1 MDGQDVMALDSVDP
15 PRTNISRAVS
25 SEPGCVPR
33 RDSLDDAHPSRKRQR
48 LDSGSSNYGTRS
60 MSADRILSSGERRN
74 EDGLSNTL
82 TRLEENAA
90 SLPQNTNLTGSEIS
104 SPPKQNMEVESSP
117 AKPPSSRVTINVRP
131 SRPHSSN
138 ENVTPGSDQAPELD
152 MIEHQQDLNEVTE
165 VTEATDTDTTLPRAV
180 DGSTSCSP
188 ISSPAR
194 SPEVEIAEETEAGY
208 DTSRWD
214 GVGVVNLVE
223 DYPRHSLLLQF
234 PESQDG
240 EEPRDTVVH
249 IGQILEKGDLSD
261 SALLE
266 ELRDFFAKSVCHT
279 GKMDPSQLYDLYNE
293 DAEFWEE
300 IPTMMENLIRRSIHF
315 GHNFAVNPAMVNA
328 ETGRSWLEELFILYG
343 QFTARLIEV
352 DVDTMEKTTSDG
364 NGEPDLISW
373 RYHRVLIWILSPGVP
388 VYNVLQRTY
397 DYNVGDTI
405 AAVAYHFICP
415 LSNGLQHMARF
426 VRLLL
431 ERVPHFPKHMAQIWA
446 PMENAAKLVQ
456 MAMDKISSRGMDSDD
471 ISDAWQKVPRDAAM
485 FAEGID
491 AGLQKIVDKHASV
504 LQKNDSN
511 KLIDMMARLLYDVTQ
526 SDQKIA
532 RRFFVDKVGDV
543 AGAKPDDIPHLVL
556 YGWKFTLLKKF
567 ITGGKM
573 DLRVQGILKMVD
585 DLLSAWQ
592 QFGLKGDLNHP
603 VMNYLSMFI
612 LNNKLVD
619 YIVGVES
626 HPELIGRSGNI
637 VSFLVVTHKY
647 PPEVSDAIWNTVV
660 TSQNPRVVA
669 AVLQML
675 KDIHNNM
682 NYDSLIYLCQKV
694 GELPFS
700 AFDGKMIEYC
710 AHLLHQIRVKF
721 SPVNAL
727 TKLDISPYHLSIRLI
742 RQAAAFQE
750 QSPSCGN
757 NPVYEFASREL
768 HELVNIGPT
777 NENRRKI
784 YHECVQDIAN
794 MTPSATGSICAINA
808 FLRRK
813 ATGSGISD
821 TRMLT
826 EELSLTSL
834 VVSEFAHG
842 IEVEREKK
850 SHAQINN
857 AVVRARLDLLYYIIT
872 YAAPTI
878 TADLGERLW
887 SYLVGEQALGD
898 AERHAAWTVLCKI
911 ASDLRTRNVFIDRC
925 IEDYLPCL
933 DPRFFI
939 SGMLSFTQ
947 QAIQY
952 EARLNHQA
960 PTLENEIVDIFGAE
974 QVWRMILTSPSGT
987 IEHAAIQFFVK
998 LYLDTLSIANAPRS
1012 AAEATHVMLVDRC
1025 IRKLGSAASKLKA
1038 FSDGSSSG
1046 DDEPMVIVA
1055 SDADVLA
1062 EELCF
1067 NRSLCTLKEFL
1078 SAYRTRP
1085 QYAPQKPKMLYPPPP
1100 VKEINGELLSV
1111 RWQSFTAN
1119 MHSNIQELMIG
1130 DLDTSEE
1137 LGERLVASTGF
1148 SRFVTYSGGRILN
1161 LEENPSMTLRD
1172 MKLGENPFIIVK
1184 KIHDPSEVQEAG
1196 LTEDLSVVE
1205 LEVLKH
1211 FDGLYDLLS
1220 MERSSAKE
1228 IWHFLNRFPP
1238 QEKIRKVVLSETST
1252 SADIFPTGQ
1261 PWKILYSSYTLRTCL
1276 DDQLQKVRIETALSR
1291 RIGTADFSQGIAN
1304 EKFISRSV
1312 NVLVEALTSND
1323 LLEGTDVYMK
1333 ILLAKPVSSET
1344 SATYFPDE
1352 AALVER
1358 LVTLLKA
1365 AKSLES
1371 WSYQES
1377 PVLAWQCFSAII
1389 EASIHS
1395 AAFWNIFTWRP
1406 DIPGLIKEIVL
1417 DDPRLSLRKCV
1428 AERMSHVCK
1437 VLPNSSKVNEEEF
1450 ASFFWQILSKILPEA
1465 KCNPENSEQLF
1476 QAALAVFRSVGEF
1489 SRDSLDIEGYIIEW
1503 GTLLVAHKHEEF
1515 VGREN
1520 WDFIVSGFTRLLVYC
1535 LQLAKSQKKP
1545 FNAGNLAKDVFR
1557 AHLFPDLSLRDSSST
1572 TVVTERVPVLQ
1583 SPTRQEICRLLLLL
1597 SQDTESYRE
1606 ILDLVSEVVPE
1617 GGTAHLPSSTAPDP
1631 LLLGFAYELAWSF
1644 DRSKYIRSPTGYV
1657 GLRNLSNTCYL
1668 NSLFTQLFM
1677 NLPFR
1682 GFMLDATIADAE
1694 GSQKLLSETKRLFAF
1709 MQNSW
1714 TKWIEPRDVAGAIRT
1729 YENEHIDVTVQMDVD
1744 EFYNLLFDRWEGQ
1757 ILSLE
1762 AKKKFRSFYGGQL
1775 VQQVKSKECPHISE
1789 REEPF
1794 SAIQCDIK
1802 GKTTLE
1808 ESLKAY
1814 VEGEIMEGDNKYS
1827 CTSCN
1832 RHVDAVKRTCLKD
1845 VPDNLIFHLK
1855 RFDFDLRTM
1864 QRSKINDFFEFPS
1877 IIDMKPYKV
1886 QHLSDPTIPT
1896 PEDVFELVGV
1906 LVHSGTAESGHYYS
1920 FIRERP
1926 ASQFFPTPTWV
1937 EFNDSDVT
1945 PFDPNTI
1952 AAQCFGGGG
1961 DIYTQSKDALSMN
1974 FPKTYSAYMLFY
1986 QRSSS
1991 LQAQQQ
1997 MQEPLTFE
2005 CPKKLAVPLDLGN
2018 YIAYQ
2023 NEIFIR
2029 RHCLYDPYH
2038 APFVR
2043 QLLDTLRYLNKG
2055 LCSED
2060 HQIEKSAI
2068 WLALDHMDQVV
2079 ARTKDLPDFDSM
2091 MGSIMK
2097 VICSC
2102 SECCKL
2108 ALDWLSARPEAMRNM
2123 LLKNPLVKVRQ
2134 EFARMIMTALR
2145 TLRQMDAQLY
2155 GFEINPDEPADWTE
2169 GFGAF
2174 HSILNLLYGFWCF
2187 IHLHMKAWD
2196 DYFGLLADMALLGV
2210 AESTA
2215 ILRLGYLRKCL
2226 ELLCIENL
2234 DRGWKG
2240 DYAGILKQIE
2250 RGRKASHCKVVEL
2263 LRVLLSRIDLKDH
2276 EHPEDEEDRHSYPP
2290 SELYPLT
2297 KRELHYFYLYIRK
2310 TNCLIF
2316 VSKILDLN
2324 QNPGAAKAILT
2335 QMVVAEP
2342 ELNMLMYLF
2351 KTITSGIAIEPA
2363 SLAGPYLH
2371 AAVIFCQFAPNPTE
2385 IKELISR
2392 TAQDMDTIGD
2402 NGGRDHLQFFRTLA
2416 ETENRRIHQNL
2427 VWIRYRVIEMS
2438 PFWAPPLL
2446 TFCEGPVR
2454 EDTEVFLHQLIF
2466 DYSVPPNVPERYAS
2480 RLVDTAKA
2488 LAERCMN
2495 YLDVK
2500 WVACQKPIDAKLMQ
2514 SILRVLLLCRP
2525 YFEDEE
2531 EDFNI
2536 RLESLKSNLEKL
2548 MLEEGDE
2555 VASGTFD
2562 SQLYTPEEQGLID
2575 EEEWDNDSNMA
2586 SDSDVDQMQLRLEN
2600 PSP

>member
-25 SEPGCVPR
+25 SEPSCVPR

-74 EDGLSNTL
+74 EDGLLNTL

-90 SLPQNTNLTGSEIS
+90 SLPHNTNLTGSEIS
-104 SPPKQNMEVESSP
+104 SPPKQQIEAGSPP

-138 ENVTPGSDQAPELD
+138 ENATPGADQAPELD
-152 MIEHQQDLNEVTE
+152 MIEHQQDLNNA
-165 VTEATDTDTTLPRAV
+165 TEATDTDATLPRAT

-194 SPEVEIAEETEAGY
+194 SPEVEIAEETEPGY

-214 GVGVVNLVE
+214 GVGLVNLVE
-223 DYPRHSLLLQF
+223 DYSRHSLLSQF
-234 PESQDG
+234 PEGQDG

-266 ELRDFFAKSVCHT
+266 ELRDFFGKCVCHT

-300 IPTMMENLIRRSIHF
+300 IPTMMEHLVRRNIHF
-315 GHNFAVNPAMVNA
+315 GHNFAVNPAMVNGD
-328 ETGRSWLEELFILYG
+328 TGHSWLEELFILYG
-343 QFTARLIEV
+343 QFTTRLIEV

-373 RYHRVLIWILSPGVP
+373 RYHRVLIWILSTGIP
-388 VYNVLQRTY
+388 VYNVLQRSY
-397 DYNVGDTI
+397 DYNVGDMI
-405 AAVAYHFICP
+405 AAVAYHVICP

-426 VRLLL
+426 VKLLL
-431 ERVPHFPKHMAQIWA
+431 ERVPHFPKHMAQIWV
-446 PMENAAKLVQ
+446 PIENADKLVQ
-456 MAMDKISSRGMDSDD
+456 LAMDKISSRGMDSDD
-471 ISDAWQKVPRDAAM
+471 ISDAWQKVPRDAAA
-485 FAEGID
+485 FAEGVD

-511 KLIDMMARLLYDVTQ
+511 RIIDMMARLLYDVTQ

-592 QFGLKGDLNHP
+592 QFGLKGDLDHP

-675 KDIHNNM
+675 KDIHNHM
-682 NYDSLIYLCQKV
+682 NYNSLIYLCQKV

-710 AHLLHQIRVKF
+710 AHLLHQIRMKF
-721 SPVNAL
+721 NPVNTM

-784 YHECVQDIAN
+784 YHECVQDIAD
-794 MTPSATGSICAINA
+794 MTSSATGSICAINA

-842 IEVEREKK
+842 IEIEREKK
-850 SHAQINN
+850 AHAQINN
-857 AVVRARLDLLYYIIT
+857 AVVKARLDLLYYIIT

-878 TADLGERLW
+878 TVDLGERLW
-887 SYLVGEQALGD
+887 SYFVGEQALGD
-898 AERHAAWTVLCKI
+898 AERHAAWSVLCKV
-911 ASDLRTRNVFIDRC
+911 ASELMTRNVFIDRC
-925 IEDYLPCL
+925 IEDHLPRL

-960 PTLENEIVDIFGAE
+960 PTPENEIVNIFGAE

-998 LYLDTLSIANAPRS
+998 LYLDTPSIANAPRS

-1025 IRKLGSAASKLKA
+1025 IRKLSSAASKLKA

-1055 SDADVLA
+1055 SDADIQA

-1119 MHSNIQELMIG
+1119 MHSDIQELMIG

-1148 SRFVTYSGGRILN
+1148 SRFVTYSGGRVLN
-1161 LEENPSMTLRD
+1161 LEEHPSMTLRE

-1196 LTEDLSVVE
+1196 LTEDLSAVE
-1205 LEVLKH
+1205 IEVLKH
-1211 FDGLYDLLS
+1211 FDELYDLLS
-1220 MERSSAKE
+1220 MERNSAKE
-1228 IWHFLNRFPP
+1228 IWHFLSEFPP
-1238 QEKIRKVVLSETST
+1238 QEKVRKVALSETST

-1276 DDQLQKVRIETALSR
+1276 DDQLQKVRIETALHR
-1291 RIGTADFSQGIAN
+1291 RIGAADFSQGIAN

-1323 LLEGTDVYMK
+1323 LLEGTDVCMK
-1333 ILLAKPVSSET
+1333 ILLAS
-1344 SATYFPDE
+1344 D
-1352 AALVER
+1352 LVEC
-1358 LVTLLKA
+1358 LL
-1365 AKSLES
+1365 
-1371 WSYQES
+1371 
-1377 PVLAWQCFSAII
+1377 
-1389 EASIHS
+1389 
-1395 AAFWNIFTWRP
+1395 R
-1406 DIPGLIKEIVL
+1406 
-1417 DDPRLSLRKCV
+1417 
-1428 AERMSHVCK
+1428 
-1437 VLPNSSKVNEEEF
+1437 SSKVNEEEF
-1450 ASFFWQILSKILPEA
+1450 ASFFWQVLSKILPEA

-1476 QAALAVFRSVGEF
+1476 QASLAIFRSVGEF
-1489 SRDSLDIEGYIIEW
+1489 SRDRLDIEGYIMEW
-1503 GTLLVAHKHEEF
+1503 GTLLVTHKHEEF
-1515 VGREN
+1515 VGRETC
-1520 WDFIVSGFTRLLVYC
+1520 DFIVSGFTRLLIYC

-1557 AHLFPDLSLRDSSST
+1557 SHLFPELSLGDSDST

-1583 SPTRQEICRLLLLL
+1583 SPTRQDICKLLLLL
-1597 SQDTESYRE
+1597 SQDMESYRE
-1606 ILDLVSEVVPE
+1606 ILDLVSNVIPE
-1617 GGTAHLPSSTAPDP
+1617 GRLAHLLLLTVSNP
-1631 LLLGFAYELAWSF
+1631 LLLGFAYELTWSF

-1682 GFMLDATIADAE
+1682 GFMLDATIVDAE

-1757 ILSLE
+1757 ILSPE
-1762 AKKKFRSFYGGQL
+1762 AKKRFRSFYGGQL

-1814 VEGEIMEGDNKYS
+1814 VEGEIMEGDN
-1827 CTSCN
+1827 
-1832 RHVDAVKRTCLKD
+1832 
-1845 VPDNLIFHLK
+1845 LIFHLK

-1886 QHLSDPTIPT
+1886 QHLSDPTVPT
-1896 PEDVFELVGV
+1896 PEDIFELVGV

-1974 FPKTYSAYMLFY
+1974 FLKTYSAYMLFY

-2023 NEIFIR
+2023 NEVFIR
-2029 RHCLYDPYH
+2029 RHCLYDPHH

-2043 QLLDTLRYLNKG
+2043 QLLDSLRHLNKG

-2060 HQIEKSAI
+2060 HQVEKSAI

-2079 ARTKDLPDFDSM
+2079 ARTKDLPDFDGM
-2091 MGSIMK
+2091 MSSILK

-2102 SECCKL
+2102 SGCCKL
-2108 ALDWLSARPEAMRNM
+2108 AIDWLLARPEAMRNF
-2123 LLKNPLVKVRQ
+2123 LLKNPLAKVRQ
-2134 EFARMIMTALR
+2134 EFARMVMAALR
-2145 TLRQMDAQLY
+2145 TLRQMDARAFGY
-2155 GFEINPDEPADWTE
+2155 EINGDPSEWTE
-2169 GFGAF
+2169 CFGAF
-2174 HSILNLLYGFWCF
+2174 HGILNLLYGLWCYV
-2187 IHLHMKAWD
+2187 HLHMKAWD
-2196 DYFGLLADMALLGV
+2196 DYFGLLADMASLGV

-2215 ILRLGYLRKCL
+2215 VLRLGYLRKCL

-2234 DRGWKG
+2234 DRGWKS
-2240 DYAGILKQIE
+2240 DYTGILKQLE
-2250 RGRKASHCKVVEL
+2250 RGRKASYYKVVEL

-2276 EHPEDEEDRHSYPP
+2276 DHPEDEEDRHSYPP
-2290 SELYPLT
+2290 SDLYPLT
-2297 KRELHYFYLYIRK
+2297 KRELHYLYLYMRK

-2316 VSKILDLN
+2316 VAKILDLN

-2335 QMVVAEP
+2335 QMVSAEP
-2342 ELNMLMYLF
+2342 ELNILMYLF
-2351 KTITSGIAIEPA
+2351 KTITAGIAIEPA

-2385 IKELISR
+2385 VKELITR

-2416 ETENRRIHQNL
+2416 ETENRRIHPNTA
-2427 VWIRYRVIEMS
+2427 WMRYRVIEMS

-2446 TFCEGPVR
+2446 TFCESPVR
-2454 EDTEVFLHQLIF
+2454 EDTEMFLHQLIF
-2466 DYSVPPNVPERYAS
+2466 DYNLPSNATDRYAS

-2488 LAERCMN
+2488 LAERCMS

-2514 SILRVLLLCRP
+2514 SILRILLRCRP

-2555 VASGTFD
+2555 AVSGTFD
-2562 SQLYTPEEQGLID
+2562 SQLYTAEEQGLID

>member
-1 MDGQDVMALDSVDP
+1 MDEADVMALDSVDP

-48 LDSGSSNYGTRS
+48 LDSGSSNYGARS

-74 EDGLSNTL
+74 EDGLLNTL
-82 TRLEENAA
+82 TRLEEHAA
-90 SLPQNTNLTGSEIS
+90 SLPQSTNLTASEVS
-104 SPPKQNMEVESSP
+104 CQSKQAMEVEASP
-117 AKPPSSRVTINVRP
+117 AKPPPSRVTINVRP
-131 SRPHSSN
+131 PRPHSSTDSI
-138 ENVTPGSDQAPELD
+138 TPGPDQAPDLD
-152 MIEHQQDLNEVTE
+152 MTEQHQDLNDA
-165 VTEATDTDTTLPRAV
+165 TEATDTDAALPGV
-180 DGSTSCSP
+180 IDGSANCSP

-194 SPEVEIAEETEAGY
+194 SPEVEISEDIEPGY
-208 DTSRWD
+208 DAPRWD

-223 DYPRHSLLLQF
+223 DYPRHSLLSHF
-234 PESQDG
+234 PEGQDG
-240 EEPRDTVVH
+240 EEPKETAQHV
-249 IGQILEKGDLSD
+249 GQILEKGDLSD

-266 ELRDFFAKSVCHT
+266 ELRDFFAKTVCHT
-279 GKMDPSQLYDLYNE
+279 SKMDPSQLYDLYNE
-293 DAEFWEE
+293 DNEFWEE
-300 IPTMMENLIRRSIHF
+300 IPTMIESLVRRNTHF
-315 GHNFAVNPAMVNA
+315 GHNFSVNPMMMNA
-328 ETGRSWLEELFILYG
+328 DTGRSWLEELFILYG

-373 RYHRVLIWILSPGVP
+373 HHHRMLTWILSPGIP
-388 VYNVLQRTY
+388 VYNVLQRSY
-397 DYNVGDTI
+397 DYNIGDTI

-415 LSNGLQHMARF
+415 SSNGLQHMARF
-426 VRLLL
+426 ARLLL
-431 ERVPHFPKHMAQIWA
+431 EQVPHFPKHMVHIWT
-446 PMENAAKLVQ
+446 PIENANKLVQ

-471 ISDAWQKVPRDAAM
+471 ISNAWQRVPRDAAA

-491 AGLQKIVDKHASV
+491 SGLQKIVEKHASV

-543 AGAKPDDIPHLVL
+543 AGAKPDDIPYLVL
-556 YGWKFTLLKKF
+556 YGWKFTLMKKF

-647 PPEVSDAIWNTVV
+647 PPEVSDAIWHTVV

-682 NYDSLIYLCQKV
+682 NYTSLIYLCQKV

-710 AHLLHQIRVKF
+710 AHLMHQIRLKF
-721 SPVNAL
+721 MPVNPMS
-727 TKLDISPYHLSIRLI
+727 KLGVSPYHLSIRLI

-757 NPVYEFASREL
+757 NMVYDFASREL
-768 HELVNIGPT
+768 QELVAVGPT
-777 NENRRKI
+777 NEDRRKI

-813 ATGSGISD
+813 SSGLGVSD
-821 TRMLT
+821 IRMLT
-826 EELSLTSL
+826 DELSLTSL

-842 IEVEREKK
+842 IEVERAKK
-850 SHAQINN
+850 SPVQINN

-872 YAAPTI
+872 FAAPTI
-878 TADLGERLW
+878 TNDLGERLW

-898 AERHAAWTVLCKI
+898 VERHAAWIMLCKI
-911 ASDLRTRNVFIDRC
+911 ASELRTRNQFIDRC
-925 IEDYLPCL
+925 IEDYLPSL
-933 DPRFFI
+933 DPTFFI

-952 EARLNHQA
+952 EARLNHQ
-960 PTLENEIVDIFGAE
+960 PTALENEIIDIFGAE
-974 QVWRMILTSPSGT
+974 QVWRMILTAPNGT
-987 IEHAAIQFFVK
+987 VEQAAIQFFVK
-998 LYLDTLSIANAPRS
+998 LYLDTPSIANAPRS
-1012 AAEATHVMLVDRC
+1012 AAEATHIMLVDRC
-1025 IRKLGSAASKLKA
+1025 IRKLGSAASKLRA

-1055 SDADVLA
+1055 SDADVQA
-1062 EELCF
+1062 EEICF
-1067 NRSLCTLKEFL
+1067 NRSLCTLREFL

-1085 QYAPQKPKMLYPPPP
+1085 QYAVQKPKILYPPTPI
-1100 VKEINGELLSV
+1100 KEIKGELLSV

-1119 MHSNIQELMIG
+1119 MQSNIQEFMIG

-1137 LGERLVASTGF
+1137 LGERLVAATGF
-1148 SRFVTYSGGRILN
+1148 SRFATYSNGRVLN
-1161 LEENPSMTLRD
+1161 LEENPSMTLRE
-1172 MKLGENPFIIVK
+1172 MKMTGNPFIIVK
-1184 KIHDPSEVQEAG
+1184 KIHDPSEVQDAG
-1196 LTEDLSVVE
+1196 LPDNLSVVE
-1205 LEVLKH
+1205 VEVLKH
-1211 FDGLYDLLS
+1211 FDELYGLLS

-1228 IWHFLNRFPP
+1228 IWQFLNKFPP

-1276 DDQLQKVRIETALSR
+1276 DDQLQK
-1291 RIGTADFSQGIAN
+1291 GIAN

-1323 LLEGTDVYMK
+1323 LLEGTDTYMK
-1333 ILLAKPVSSET
+1333 ILLASDLVECLLRFLKGKIHTTLSWCSFMLTAFLVEPVSSET
-1344 SATYFPDE
+1344 SASYFSDE

-1358 LVTLLKA
+1358 LVTLLNA

-1371 WSYQES
+1371 WSYAES
-1377 PVLAWQCFSAII
+1377 PALAWQCFSAII

-1395 AAFWNIFTWRP
+1395 AAFWDLFTRRS
-1406 DIPGLIKEIVL
+1406 DIPGLIKELVL

-1437 VLPNSSKVNEEEF
+1437 VLPNFSKVNEEEF
-1450 ASFFWQILSKILPEA
+1450 ASFFWEILHRIIPEA
-1465 KCNPENSEQLF
+1465 KHNPQNSEQLF
-1476 QAALAVFRSVGEF
+1476 QASLAVFRSVGEF
-1489 SRDSLDIEGYIIEW
+1489 SRDRLDLEGYMTEW
-1503 GTLLVAHKHEEF
+1503 GGLLVTHNHQEF
-1515 VGREN
+1515 VGRET
-1520 WDFIVSGFTRLLVYC
+1520 WDFIVSGLTKLLLYC

-1545 FNAGNLAKDVFR
+1545 FNAGNLAKEVFS
-1557 AHLFPDLSLRDSSST
+1557 AHLFPDLSPRDSSST
-1572 TVVTERVPVLQ
+1572 TPVVERVPVLH
-1583 SPTRQEICRLLLLL
+1583 SPTRQEICKLLLLL
-1597 SQDTESYRE
+1597 CQDTVSYRKT
-1606 ILDLVSEVVPE
+1606 LDLVADVVPE
-1617 GGTAHLPSSTAPDP
+1617 GFS
-1631 LLLGFAYELAWSF
+1631 YELAWSF

-1682 GFMLDATIADAE
+1682 GFMLDAAIADAE
-1694 GSQKLLSETKRLFAF
+1694 GSQKLLYETKRLFAY

-1757 ILSLE
+1757 ILSPE
-1762 AKKKFRSFYGGQL
+1762 AKKRFRSFYGGQL

-1802 GKTTLE
+1802 GKSTLE

-1877 IIDMKPYKV
+1877 TIDMKPYKV
-1886 QHLSDPTIPT
+1886 QHLSDPTVPT
-1896 PEDVFELVGV
+1896 PEDIFELVGV

-1926 ASQFFPTPTWV
+1926 ASQFSPTSTWV

-1961 DIYTQSKDALSMN
+1961 DMYSQSKDTLSMN
-1974 FPKTYSAYMLFY
+1974 FHKTYSAYMLFY

-1997 MQEPLTFE
+1997 MQEPLTLE
-2005 CPKKLAVPLDLGN
+2005 CPKKLAVPLELGN
-2018 YIAYQ
+2018 NIACQ

-2043 QLLDTLRYLNKG
+2043 QMLDMLRYLNKG
-2055 LCSED
+2055 MCSED

-2097 VICSC
+2097 VICGC
-2102 SECCKL
+2102 PECCKL

-2123 LLKNPLVKVRQ
+2123 LLKNPLPRVRQ
-2134 EFARMIMTALR
+2134 EFARMVMTALR
-2145 TLRQMDAQLY
+2145 SLRQMDAQLY
-2155 GFEINPDEPADWTE
+2155 GFEVNPNEPADWTE

-2174 HSILNLLYGFWCF
+2174 HAVLNMLYRLWDF

-2215 ILRLGYLRKCL
+2215 LLQLGYLRRCF

-2234 DRGWKG
+2234 ERGWKS
-2240 DYAGILKQIE
+2240 DYAGILKQLE
-2250 RGRKASHCKVVEL
+2250 RGRKVSYTKVIEL
-2263 LRVLLSRIDLKDH
+2263 LRVLLGRIDLKDH
-2276 EHPEDEEDRHSYPP
+2276 DRPEDEEDRHSYPP

-2316 VSKILDLN
+2316 LTKILDLN

-2335 QMVVAEP
+2335 QMVMAEP
-2342 ELNMLMYLF
+2342 GLNMLMYVF

-2363 SLAGPYLH
+2363 SLAGAYLH
-2371 AAVIFCQFAPNPTE
+2371 GAVVFCQCAPVHSE
-2385 IKELISR
+2385 IRDLITR

-2416 ETENRRIHQNL
+2416 ETENRRIHQNPL
-2427 VWIRYRVIEMS
+2427 FIRHRVIEMCPS
-2438 PFWAPPLL
+2438 WAPPLL

-2454 EDTEVFLHQLIF
+2454 EDTEMFLNQLVF
-2466 DYSVPPNVPERYAS
+2466 DYNSQDRYQNR
-2480 RLVDTAKA
+2480 RLDTAKA

-2500 WVACQKPIDAKLMQ
+2500 WVACQKPADAKLMQ
-2514 SILRVLLLCRP
+2514 SILRVLNLCRP
-2525 YFEDEE
+2525 YFEEEE
-2531 EDFNI
+2531 EDFTI

-2600 PSP
+2600 ASP